1 MGPGQGPASCGARGA
16 RARGGSLTASLSS
29 PAGMAALRSWGPQP
43 LTATVGRAA
52 SGYCSWKPDQ
62 TCVLSRPNDSAAQ

>member
-29 PAGMAALRSWGPQP
+29 PAGRAALRSWGPQP
-43 LTATVGRAA
+43 DSYGRPCGLRLLFLEAR
-52 SGYCSWKPDQ
+52 PDLCPQ
-62 TCVLSRPNDSAAQ
+62 PPQ